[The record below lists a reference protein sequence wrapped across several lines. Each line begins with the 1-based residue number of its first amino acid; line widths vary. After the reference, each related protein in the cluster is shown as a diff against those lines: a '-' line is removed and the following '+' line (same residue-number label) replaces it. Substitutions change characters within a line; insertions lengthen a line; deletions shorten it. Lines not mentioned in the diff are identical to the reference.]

1 MPELFKVIATKIN
14 CTWRVIHSKDGL
26 FGSKLDDGTWTGLI
40 GMLAKHELD
49 LTLADLA
56 VTSDRAKVQSIP
68 PQI

>member
-26 FGSKLDDGTWTGLI
+26 FGSKLDDGTWNGVI
-40 GMLAKHELD
+40 GMLANHELD

-56 VTSDRAKVQSIP
+56 VTSDRAKVCSILL
-68 PQI
+68 QT